1 MISGIKIR
9 SMRTKAFLI
18 ILLSLLCVNFASG
31 QKANKRIT
39 ITGTVTNTMDQPIR
53 GALIV
58 VDGKNT
64 NSATDDHGVYR
75 LRVRSDAD
83 SLTIVTFTNGM
94 STAAIEGRTK
104 IDFILGTPGQSKQ
117 NSRNTPH
124 DDKQID
130 IGYGSISQKSVLTQV
145 NTIDG
150 RNSKYA
156 TYKTIYDIL
165 KGTPGVIV
173 KGNSV
178 QLQGQTSF
186 NSGTEPLY
194 VVDGMVVESVDG
206 ISPSMVESI
215 SVLKGASASIYGSR
229 GTNGAILI
237 TLIHGSEKEK
247 K

>member
-1 MISGIKIR
+1 MKKI
-9 SMRTKAFLI
+9 TFLLV
-18 ILLSLLCVNFASG
+18 LLSSLSIIVASG
-31 QKANKRIT
+31 QKASKRIT
-39 ITGTVTNTMDQPIR
+39 ISGTVTNEMKQPLR
-53 GALIV
+53 GALIA

-64 NSATDDHGVYR
+64 GFSTNDEGVYKI
-75 LRVRSDAD
+75 RVRSDAD
-83 SLTIVTFTNGM
+83 SLTVVTFTNGI
-94 STAAIEGRTK
+94 STVAINGRLT
-104 IDFILGTPGQSKQ
+104 IDFVLGPSGFTNQ
-117 NSRNTPH
+117 NVKNSSPE
-124 DDKQID
+124 DKKVD
-130 IGYGSISQKSVLTQV
+130 IGYGSISNKEVLTQV

-206 ISPSMVESI
+206 ISPAMVESI
-215 SVLKGASASIYGSR
+215 SILKGASASIYGSR

-237 TLIHGSEKEK
+237 TLIHGSEKAK